1 MAKILYMDYYLPQNR
16 VSAKKHMDSIEIP
29 IPHIYKS
36 KEEYNQAF
44 IKQLEIE
51 YLCIENEKNLIEIF
65 SDMLKRFFE
74 LKKIDKTQI
83 KYIFYTK
90 AHRSYYAFRGD
101 GKYYADNKDEN
112 SVSIP
117 YYLAAKFGLEQACII
132 VNDGKCS
139 SVIQAIEMSSMCC
152 QEKGGYALILDPSFS
167 SSPNRYMNIALLGDG
182 AGIMLIGNE
191 KNSHGYE
198 IIDSLIKTS
207 GIFSLHLYEKNKDAF
222 QVFGSVATMMSELCK
237 YDNIFEK
244 QILLKRGIKNK
255 DIKAAIT
262 LNVKVLVDLYKRI
275 YTDRLYDRNLPY
287 GGHISDV
294 DLIRNF
300 KDYLIDSGNAIEE
313 GDYIV
318 LVAYGTDFT
327 GLEYGS
333 VLLQY
338 D

>member
-1 MAKILYMDYYLPQNR
+1 
-16 VSAKKHMDSIEIP
+16 
-29 IPHIYKS
+29 
-36 KEEYNQAF
+36 
-44 IKQLEIE
+44 
-51 YLCIENEKNLIEIF
+51 
-65 SDMLKRFFE
+65 
-74 LKKIDKTQI
+74 
-83 KYIFYTK
+83 
-90 AHRSYYAFRGD
+90 
-101 GKYYADNKDEN
+101 
-112 SVSIP
+112 
-117 YYLAAKFGLEQACII
+117 
-132 VNDGKCS
+132 
-139 SVIQAIEMSSMCC
+139 
-152 QEKGGYALILDPSFS
+152 
-167 SSPNRYMNIALLGDG
+167 
-182 AGIMLIGNE
+182 
-191 KNSHGYE
+191 
-198 IIDSLIKTS
+198 
-207 GIFSLHLYEKNKDAF
+207 
-222 QVFGSVATMMSELCK
+222 MSELCK